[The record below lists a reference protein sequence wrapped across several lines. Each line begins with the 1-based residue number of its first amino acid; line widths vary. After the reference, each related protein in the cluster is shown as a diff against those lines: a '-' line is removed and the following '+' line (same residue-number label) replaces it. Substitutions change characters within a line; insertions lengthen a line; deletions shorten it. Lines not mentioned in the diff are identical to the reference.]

1 MRLLVDTHVAL
12 WWVTA
17 DRKLSKSA
25 RELLASP
32 DNDVL
37 VSAASFWEVSIK
49 KSLGRIEVAL
59 GELRAAHQQDGFQEL
74 ATEVPHTIQLLA
86 LPEHHRDPFD
96 RLLIAQSIV
105 EGCRLVTADQ
115 AIMAYD
121 DVSGFVVVAV

>member
-1 MRLLVDTHVAL
+1 MRLLVDTLVAL

-25 RELLASP
+25 REILVSP

-37 VSAASFWEVSIK
+37 VSAASYWEVAIK
-49 KSLGRIEVAL
+49 TSLGRIDVAL
-59 GELRAAHQQDGFQEL
+59 GELRNALQEDGFQEL
-74 ATEVPHTIQLLA
+74 AIEVPHTIQLLS
-86 LPEHHRDPFD
+86 LPDHHRDPFD

-105 EGCRLVTADQ
+105 EGSRHVTADQ

-121 DVSGFVVVAV
+121 DVPGFVAVAV